1 MSREEIIA
9 SVADILEVEEKD
21 LDASRALEEYES
33 WDSVA
38 VLSVV
43 SLYTDISGKFIHA
56 SDVLK
61 LRTVGELMEF
71 LNA

>member
-9 SVADILEVEEKD
+9 SIADILEVEEKD
-21 LDASRALEEYES
+21 VDVSKALEEYES

-43 SLYTDISGKFIHA
+43 SLYTDITGKFIHA
-56 SDVLK
+56 SDVLQ
-61 LRTVGELMEF
+61 LSSVGELIDF